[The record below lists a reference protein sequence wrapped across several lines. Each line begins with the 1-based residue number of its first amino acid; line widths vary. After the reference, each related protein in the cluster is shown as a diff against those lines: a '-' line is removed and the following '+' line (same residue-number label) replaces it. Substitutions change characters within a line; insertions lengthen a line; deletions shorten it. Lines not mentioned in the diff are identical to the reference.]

1 MAGAQEA
8 TADIWRPS
16 YHTGLREVRQF
27 RTPDGKRVDVICGR
41 AENPVVSLKRFWAT
55 VVMNFLRPNGG
66 VCGFP
71 RDTLRGRGI
80 VRAVQTD
87 RDERA
92 AAKYRERGF
101 TLREEG
107 PDDSEIWRGC
117 LTFGGEMVL
126 VEEFGNGDETES
138 ALLPIV
144 RDEDRWVI
152 APDWPVRKGK

>member
-1 MAGAQEA
+1 
-8 TADIWRPS
+8 
-16 YHTGLREVRQF
+16 
-27 RTPDGKRVDVICGR
+27 
-41 AENPVVSLKRFWAT
+41 
-55 VVMNFLRPNGG
+55 MNFLRPNGG

-117 LTFGGEMVL
+117 LTFGGGMVL
-126 VEEFGNGDETES
+126 VEEFGIGDETGS
-138 ALLPIV
+138 GLLPIG
-144 RDEDRWVI
+144 RDEDIWVI
-152 APDWPVRKGK
+152 KADWPIRKGKWS